1 MLQTNKSLTSPAGLF
16 PTQGAFAS
24 DTPDVVTE
32 RALRPLFRRI
42 GAALAGW
49 RFLQQG
55 RVQVYVLYIAVT
67 LIALL
72 VWKVVER

>member
-1 MLQTNKSLTSPAGLF
+1 VLRTKQRLDAPDGLF
-16 PTQGAFAS
+16 PTHGSFAS

-32 RALRPLFRRI
+32 GVLRPLFQRT
-42 GAALAGW
+42 GATLAGW

-67 LIALL
+67 LILLL
-72 VWKVVER
+72 VWKVVRL